1 MAAARNNTRQESVVI
16 TGDKARDM
24 EGSESGAILDSAYHD
39 QEGGAGEHRDYKRQI
54 LTCQIL
60 RNKLAIR
67 SKARSCT
74 KPKCTHVR
82 MASGILLRILQ
93 RNRTDCDYHDVTAA
107 AFKPLFYQSERV
119 NRCF

>member
-1 MAAARNNTRQESVVI
+1 MAI
-16 TGDKARDM
+16 TGDKPRDM

-39 QEGGAGEHRDYKRQI
+39 QEGGAGEHRDYKRK
-54 LTCQIL
+54 IL

-93 RNRTDCDYHDVTAA
+93 RNRTDYHGVTAA
-107 AFKPLFYQSERV
+107 AFKPLFYQFERV